1 MREFE
6 YLEYTL
12 KRDGRQKAQVRDK
25 MKRAA
30 IVIEQM

>member
-1 MREFE
+1 M
-6 YLEYTL
+6 EYTL
-12 KRDGRQKAQVRDK
+12 KRDRRQKAQVKDR